1 MGARRARR
9 RGALTRLPLPLPDP
23 PLSDERVSLRA
34 FRLDDAARVAEA
46 CQDPAITR
54 WTEVPAPYRAE
65 DARGWIAVH
74 PDARASGEAL
84 ELAVVGAGD
93 DAVDGAI
100 GLVHVIPEHA
110 RGEVGYWI
118 APWARRRGLATHAVR
133 LLADWALGDLGLGRL
148 ELMTHT
154 DNVVSGRVALAAGFR
169 REGVLRG
176 YRVSRGRRVDLVMYA
191 RVAGA

>member
-23 PLSDERVSLRA
+23 PLRDERVSLRA
-34 FRLDDAARVAEA
+34 FRLDDAIRVAEA
-46 CQDPAITR
+46 CQDAAITR
-54 WTEVPAPYRAE
+54 WTEVPAPYRPE

-74 PDARASGEAL
+74 PEARASGDAL

-93 DAVDGAI
+93 DEVDGAI
-100 GLVHVIPEHA
+100 GLVHVVPEHA

-148 ELMTHT
+148 ELLTHT
-154 DNVVSGRVALAAGFR
+154 DNVISGRVALAAGFR